1 MTAVETHMI
10 EFPIN
15 GHAAPGYLAQPAGGQ
30 EHPGVVVIQ
39 EWWGLVPHIKDV
51 AGRLAHEGFVALA
64 PDLYHGQA
72 ADEPDEARKL
82 AMALDAQRAVQEIAA
97 AARHLRK
104 MENVAPQKVG
114 VVGWCMGGGLSLS
127 TAAHHADLIGAAVA
141 FYGRPLTASDAA
153 RLKVPVLGLYAEH
166 DHGIPVEAVRAFEAQ
181 TGTAA
186 CAARSAH
193 LSWHITCFLQRHAAA
208 HLRGRGGTGR
218 LAEDAGVV
226 QTVSGR
232 RLNAASAYSCP
243 VSRR

>member
-15 GHAAPGYLAQPAGGQ
+15 AHSAPGYLAQPADDQ
-30 EHPGVVVIQ
+30 PHPGIVVIQ

-51 AGRLAHEGFVALA
+51 AERLAREGFVALA

-97 AARHLRK
+97 AARYLKK
-104 MENVAPQKVG
+104 MREVAPQKVG
-114 VVGWCMGGGLSLS
+114 VVGWCMGGGLALS

-141 FYGRPLTASDAA
+141 FYGRPLTAGDTA

-166 DHGIPVEAVRAFEAQ
+166 DHGIPVEAVRAFEARN
-181 TGTAA
+181 GTSSM
-186 CAARSAH
+186 CRTKCTSILARH
-193 LSWHITCFLQRHAAA
+193 TLSSTTRARRFTRPRRRRTPGRRRW
-208 HLRGRGGTGR
+208 RGSENIWRKTR
-218 LAEDAGVV
+218 SV
-226 QTVSGR
+226 VSGR
-232 RLNAASAYSCP
+232 SGIGDR
-243 VSRR
+243 

>member
-15 GHAAPGYLAQPAGGQ
+15 SHAAPGYLARPAGGQ

-153 RLKVPVLGLYAEH
+153 RLRVPVLGLYAEH

-181 TGTAA
+181 LEQQHVPHEVHIYPGTSHAFFNDTRPAIYAA
-186 CAARSAH
+186 TEAQDA
-193 LSWHITCFLQRHAAA
+193 WQKT
-208 HLRGRGGTGR
+208 
-218 LAEDAGVV
+218 LAWFRQYLVDG
-226 QTVSGR
+226 
-232 RLNAASAYSCP
+232 
-243 VSRR
+243 